1 MNTKLAFL
9 LNIIQLLAIIL
20 SLKFYQV
27 VWELSSLLEP
37 CGPGMVT
44 FLLNCL
50 FVFQIQN
57 SKYWLGGGGQ
67 EGSKLQE
74 HKVYFHLQLD
84 R

>member
-1 MNTKLAFL
+1 M
-9 LNIIQLLAIIL
+9 
-20 SLKFYQV
+20 
-27 VWELSSLLEP
+27 LEP